1 MMAVTKEEIIEAISN
16 MTVLELAELV
26 KALEEKFG
34 VTAAP
39 AVAVGAVPAA
49 AAAPAEEE
57 EKEEKTLF
65 ELVLKE
71 VGGKKV
77 QVIKTLREVLPNLGL
92 KEAKEF
98 VENLPK
104 TVKSNLTKEEAE
116 ELKKKFEA
124 VGAKV
129 EIK

>member
-1 MMAVTKEEIIEAISN
+1 MAVTKEEIIEAISN

-39 AVAVGAVPAA
+39 AVAVGAMPVAGQG
-49 AAAPAEEE
+49 EEE
-57 EKEEKTLF
+57 EAKEEKTLF
-65 ELVLKE
+65 ELVLTE

-104 TVKSNLTKEEAE
+104 TVKTNLTKEEAE

>member
-1 MMAVTKEEIIEAISN
+1 MATITKEEIIEAISN

-49 AAAPAEEE
+49 AAPAEEE
-57 EKEEKTLF
+57 AKEEKTLF
-65 ELVLKE
+65 ELVLTD
-71 VGGKKV
+71 VGAKKV

-124 VGAKV
+124 AGAKV

>member
-1 MMAVTKEEIIEAISN
+1 MATMTKEEIIEAISN

-49 AAAPAEEE
+49 AAPAEEE
-57 EKEEKTLF
+57 VKEEKTLF
-65 ELVLKE
+65 ELVLTD
-71 VGGKKV
+71 VGAKKV

-98 VENLPK
+98 VESLPK

-124 VGAKV
+124 AGAKV